1 MKHLKNLIKGTIA
14 DSKAPWAIS
23 EDMSDMYKQDAKDFK
38 DILNMIKD
46 KNYSVPSPQ
55 RRLSISIDVTWFATA
70 GPAQLPPARC
80 ASVSASIR
88 IEMALMSARLP
99 RSAAGWRFA
108 PRWNR

>member
-46 KNYSVPSPQ
+46 KNFSGAKKLIQ
-55 RRLSISIDVTWFATA
+55 FMDT
-70 GPAQLPPARC
+70 
-80 ASVSASIR
+80 
-88 IEMALMSARLP
+88 LP
-99 RSAAGWRFA
+99 REGVLVAIARDLGNDWVKENLEYEVRI
-108 PRWNR
+108 

>member
-46 KNYSVPSPQ
+46 KNFSGAKKLIQ
-55 RRLSISIDVTWFATA
+55 FMDT
-70 GPAQLPPARC
+70 
-80 ASVSASIR
+80 
-88 IEMALMSARLP
+88 LP
-99 RSAAGWRFA
+99 REGVLVAIARDLGNEWVEENLQYEVRI
-108 PRWNR
+108 

>member
-46 KNYSVPSPQ
+46 KNFSGAKKLIQ
-55 RRLSISIDVTWFATA
+55 FMDT
-70 GPAQLPPARC
+70 
-80 ASVSASIR
+80 
-88 IEMALMSARLP
+88 LP
-99 RSAAGWRFA
+99 REGVLVAIARDLGNDWVEE
-108 PRWNR
+108 NLEYEV

>member
-46 KNYSVPSPQ
+46 KNYSGAKKLIQ
-55 RRLSISIDVTWFATA
+55 FMDT
-70 GPAQLPPARC
+70 
-80 ASVSASIR
+80 
-88 IEMALMSARLP
+88 LP
-99 RSAAGWRFA
+99 REGALVAIARDLGKLWVLENLDYEVRI
-108 PRWNR
+108 

>member
-46 KNYSVPSPQ
+46 KNYSGAKKLIQ
-55 RRLSISIDVTWFATA
+55 FMDT
-70 GPAQLPPARC
+70 
-80 ASVSASIR
+80 
-88 IEMALMSARLP
+88 LP
-99 RSAAGWRFA
+99 REGALVAIARDLGKSWVLENLEYEVRI
-108 PRWNR
+108 